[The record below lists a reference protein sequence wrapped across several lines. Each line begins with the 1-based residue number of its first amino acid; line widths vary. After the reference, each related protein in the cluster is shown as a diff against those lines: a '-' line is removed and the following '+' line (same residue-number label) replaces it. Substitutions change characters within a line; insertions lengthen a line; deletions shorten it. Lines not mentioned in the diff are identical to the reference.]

1 MTTIII
7 TIGLGVAAV
16 VYFISIGKK
25 LQSVSGLTSAL
36 GIMGKIN
43 KGKKEIDERFKE
55 ELKDV
60 KRDNPRQFF
69 ND

>member
-1 MTTIII
+1 M
-7 TIGLGVAAV
+7 
-16 VYFISIGKK
+16 
-25 LQSVSGLTSAL
+25 SGLTSAL